1 MSKAW
6 LQMHRWGTAL
16 IKLYGVD
23 VNPCLNQ
30 FQCIN
35 TQPVI
40 TINKQTCL
48 SLTRLKNLAGPLAF
62 TH

>member
-1 MSKAW
+1 MIADVQMGKAMIR
-6 LQMHRWGTAL
+6 LHR
-16 IKLYGVD
+16 VD

-35 TQPVI
+35 TRLVI

-48 SLTRLKNLAGPLAF
+48 SLTGLKNLTGPLAF